1 MDDNPVADFD
11 GSETEAILD
20 DIASSS
26 YKHKWYKPV
35 IWVSAIVLGLFG
47 LYVGAQWYFAG
58 RIASG
63 TTVAGIDIGGKTTKE
78 ATETLNKKLLPLS
91 KETVELKAGEQRA
104 TFNPQN
110 AGFSVNVERT
120 VNSLTS
126 FSWNPKKLIEHF
138 SGETAVSPEIDVN
151 QEKADAVFA
160 ELQTTLNTDPIS
172 AGLSFADGQVLTTP
186 ASQGVMTKAKDL
198 QESVAEQW
206 LVKSQPLE
214 VPFESQTPAVT
225 DADVADLLPQARQV
239 IAAPVTVIVQDKL
252 VTIGSADIAAN
263 ASYVLADSGKLE
275 LQINDQA
282 IFDQTIAG
290 LGDLIQAPRDAS
302 IQLADGT
309 LQTVGAQIG
318 TTIDATALKDGFRT
332 AILGELRE
340 VRLDLV
346 EVQPEITDDKVSQ
359 LGITEVVGEFATTLT
374 ADAQRTQNIVIG
386 AGKMNGKVIKPGET
400 FDLLE
405 TIGPISEANG
415 YKDSGIIQDGVYTKG
430 LGGGLS
436 QLATT
441 SYNAGFFGGMIDVE
455 HQPHSYYI
463 SRYPEGREATI
474 YEGSINMR
482 WRNDSPY
489 AVLIQSWVADN
500 QIHVALWSTK
510 YYNVETTTSARSNI
524 TAPVTETR
532 SGANCVA
539 QKAGGP
545 GFKVSVWRK
554 VSVIATGEVVVD
566 ETNTWKYKAENGI
579 TCSS

>member
-11 GSETEAILD
+11 GNETEAILD

-35 IWVSAIVLGLFG
+35 IWVSAIVLGFFV

-63 TTVAGIDIGGKTTKE
+63 TTVAGIDIGGKTIKE
-78 ATETLNKKLLPLS
+78 ATETLNKQLLPLS
-91 KETVELKAGEQRA
+91 KETVDLKAGEQTA

-110 AGFSVNVERT
+110 AGFSVNVEKT
-120 VNSLTS
+120 VSSLTS
-126 FSWNPKKLIEHF
+126 FSWNPKKLIDQF
-138 SGETAVSPEIDVN
+138 SGETAVSPEIDVD
-151 QEKADAVFA
+151 QIKADAVFA
-160 ELQTTLNTDPIS
+160 ELQTALNTDSIS

-186 ASQGVMTKAKDL
+186 AAQGITTKAKNL
-198 QESVAEQW
+198 QESVTSQW
-206 LVKSQPLE
+206 LVKTQPLE
-214 VPFESQTPAVT
+214 VPFESQAPAVT
-225 DADVADLLPQARQV
+225 DADVADLVPQARQV

-263 ASYVLADSGKLE
+263 VSYVLADSGKLE
-275 LQINDQA
+275 LQVNDQA

-290 LGDLIQAPRDAS
+290 LGDLIQSPRDAS
-302 IQLADGT
+302 VQLADGT
-309 LQTVGAQIG
+309 LQTVGAQNG
-318 TTIDATALKDGFRT
+318 STIDAQALKDGFQT

-346 EVQPEITDDKVSQ
+346 EVQPEITDDKVAQ
-359 LGITEVVGEFATTLT
+359 LGITGVVSEFATTLT
-374 ADAQRTQNIVIG
+374 ADAQRTQNISIG
-386 AGKMNGKVIKPGET
+386 AAKMNGKVIKSGET

-405 TIGPISEANG
+405 TIGPISTANG
-415 YKDSGIIQDGVYTKG
+415 YKESGIIQNGIYTKG

-455 HQPHSYYI
+455 HKPHSYYI

-489 AVLIQSWVADN
+489 AVLIQSWVAGN

-545 GFKVSVWRK
+545 GFKVSIWRR
-554 VSVIATGEVVVD
+554 VSVIATGEVLVD
-566 ETNTWKYKAENGI
+566 ETNTWKYKAENSI
-579 TCSS
+579 TCVN

>member
-1 MDDNPVADFD
+1 M
-11 GSETEAILD
+11 
-20 DIASSS
+20 
-26 YKHKWYKPV
+26 
-35 IWVSAIVLGLFG
+35 
-47 LYVGAQWYFAG
+47 
-58 RIASG
+58 
-63 TTVAGIDIGGKTTKE
+63 
-78 ATETLNKKLLPLS
+78 
-91 KETVELKAGEQRA
+91 
-104 TFNPQN
+104 
-110 AGFSVNVERT
+110 
-120 VNSLTS
+120 TS
-126 FSWNPKKLIEHF
+126 FSWNPKKLIDQF
-138 SGETAVSPEIDVN
+138 SGDTAVSPEIDVD
-151 QEKADAVFA
+151 QIKADAVFA
-160 ELQTTLNTDPIS
+160 ELQTALNTDSIS

-186 ASQGVMTKAKDL
+186 AAQGVTTKAKNL
-198 QESVAEQW
+198 QESVTSQW
-206 LVKSQPLE
+206 LVKPQPLE
-214 VPFESQTPAVT
+214 VAFESQAPAVT
-225 DADVADLLPQARQV
+225 DADVADLVPQARQV

-263 ASYVLADSGKLE
+263 VSYVLADSGKLE
-275 LQINDQA
+275 LQVNDQA

-290 LGDLIQAPRDAS
+290 LGDLIQSPRDAS
-302 IQLADGT
+302 VQLADGT
-309 LQTVGAQIG
+309 LQTVGAQNG
-318 TTIDATALKDGFRT
+318 STIDAQALKDGFQT

-346 EVQPEITDDKVSQ
+346 EVQPEITDDKVAQ
-359 LGITEVVGEFATTLT
+359 LGITEVVSEFATTLT
-374 ADAQRTQNIVIG
+374 ADAQRTQNISIG
-386 AGKMNGKVIKPGET
+386 AAKMNGKVIKSGET

-405 TIGPISEANG
+405 TIGPISTANG
-415 YKDSGIIQDGVYTKG
+415 YKESGIIQNGIYTKG

-455 HQPHSYYI
+455 HKPHSYYI

-489 AVLIQSWVADN
+489 AVLIQSWVAGN

-545 GFKVSVWRK
+545 GFKVSIWRR
-554 VSVIATGEVVVD
+554 VSVIATGEVLVD
-566 ETNTWKYKAENGI
+566 ETNTWKYKAENSI
-579 TCSS
+579 TCVN